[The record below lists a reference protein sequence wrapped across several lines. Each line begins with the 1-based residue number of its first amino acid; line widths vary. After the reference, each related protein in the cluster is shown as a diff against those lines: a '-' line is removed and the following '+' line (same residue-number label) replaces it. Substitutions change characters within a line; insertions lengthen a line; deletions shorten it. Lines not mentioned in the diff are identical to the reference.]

1 MSGFTLCVMSSCY
14 SYRELRAA
22 YMRGLMERPI
32 NGKKPPIMDA
42 HHSCKLLYGYV
53 VWVGTP
59 DEEDHRRVCQLSAA
73 RSSCTLS

>member
-1 MSGFTLCVMSSCY
+1 
-14 SYRELRAA
+14 
-22 YMRGLMERPI
+22 MERPI

-42 HHSCKLLYGYV
+42 HHSCKLLCGYV